1 MYLCTWL
8 LERVDLYLRRE
19 KRVTFL
25 RFRRSKIW
33 QNFKKSKM
41 VLKQQNAKKGRKY
54 AVFEATSGAEKACG
68 YAHGIQEVESSI
80 LFVST
85 IAIHVQSEFSKRST

>member
-1 MYLCTWL
+1 
-8 LERVDLYLRRE
+8 
-19 KRVTFL
+19 
-25 RFRRSKIW
+25 
-33 QNFKKSKM
+33 M

-85 IAIHVQSEFSKRST
+85 IAIHIQSEFSKRST

>member
-1 MYLCTWL
+1 
-8 LERVDLYLRRE
+8 
-19 KRVTFL
+19 
-25 RFRRSKIW
+25 
-33 QNFKKSKM
+33 M

-54 AVFEATSGAEKACG
+54 SVFEATSGAEKACG

-85 IAIHVQSEFSKRST
+85 MQKTA